1 MEGGGLGLTVCVLTG
16 ASRGF
21 GRALAPLL
29 ARLLSPGSVLLLS
42 ARSDSALRQLEE
54 ELGTQ
59 HPGLRV
65 LRAAADL
72 CTEAGVQQL
81 LCAVRE
87 LPRPEGLQRLLLINN
102 AGDTADQTGA
112 PGSHRLG
119 SLGDVSK
126 GFLNVT
132 DPAEVNNYWTLNLTS
147 MLCLTSGTLNAFP
160 DSPGLSKTV
169 VNISSLCAL
178 QPYKGWALYCAG
190 KAARDMLYQVLA
202 AEEPGVRVL
211 SYAPGPL
218 DTDMQQL
225 ARETSKDP
233 ELRNGLQ
240 KLKSNGELVDCGT
253 SAQKLLSL
261 LQKDTFQSGAH
272 IDFYDS

>member
-1 MEGGGLGLTVCVLTG
+1 MEGGLLGRTVCILTG

-42 ARSDSALRQLEE
+42 ARSESALRRLEE

-59 HPGLRV
+59 HPGLQV
-65 LRAAADL
+65 VRAAADL

-81 LCAVRE
+81 LFAVRE

-102 AGDTADQTGA
+102 AGT
-112 PGSHRLG
+112 
-119 SLGDVSK
+119 LGDVSK

-132 DPAEVNNYWTLNLTS
+132 DPAEVNTYWTLNLTS

-178 QPYKGWALYCAG
+178 QPYKSWALYC
-190 KAARDMLYQVLA
+190 
-202 AEEPGVRVL
+202 
-211 SYAPGPL
+211 PL

-225 ARETSKDP
+225 ARESSKDP
-233 ELRNGLQ
+233 EIRNGLQ
-240 KLKSNGELVDCGT
+240 KLKSNGKLVDCGT

>member
-1 MEGGGLGLTVCVLTG
+1 MEGGGLGLSVCVLTG

-65 LRAAADL
+65 VRAAADL

-102 AGDTADQTGA
+102 AGDTAYQTDQTGA
-112 PGSHRLG
+112 AGSRLWVVRESPESSG
-119 SLGDVSK
+119 DSLIV
-126 GFLNVT
+126 
-132 DPAEVNNYWTLNLTS
+132 
-147 MLCLTSGTLNAFP
+147 
-160 DSPGLSKTV
+160 
-169 VNISSLCAL
+169 
-178 QPYKGWALYCAG
+178 
-190 KAARDMLYQVLA
+190 
-202 AEEPGVRVL
+202 
-211 SYAPGPL
+211 
-218 DTDMQQL
+218 
-225 ARETSKDP
+225 
-233 ELRNGLQ
+233 
-240 KLKSNGELVDCGT
+240 
-253 SAQKLLSL
+253 
-261 LQKDTFQSGAH
+261 
-272 IDFYDS
+272 

>member
-1 MEGGGLGLTVCVLTG
+1 MC
-16 ASRGF
+16 S
-21 GRALAPLL
+21 
-29 ARLLSPGSVLLLS
+29 
-42 ARSDSALRQLEE
+42 
-54 ELGTQ
+54 GT
-59 HPGLRV
+59 
-65 LRAAADL
+65 
-72 CTEAGVQQL
+72 
-81 LCAVRE
+81 
-87 LPRPEGLQRLLLINN
+87 
-102 AGDTADQTGA
+102 
-112 PGSHRLG
+112 
-119 SLGDVSK
+119 LGDVSK

-132 DPAEVNNYWTLNLTS
+132 DPAEVNTYWTLNLTS

-225 ARETSKDP
+225 ARESSKYP
-233 ELRNGLQ
+233 EIRNGLQ
-240 KLKSNGELVDCGT
+240 KLKSNGKLVDCGT

-261 LQKDTFQSGAH
+261 LQKGTFQSGAH